1 LRNRQKITNL
11 RLQKDNIKIVIKLPS
26 ILLVLSVLLTGTL
39 FAQQNLSSVI
49 YLENADEVAFKNVV
63 LLLKNTEGIDQV
75 VHRQAKDEN
84 SQALIYCT
92 YQHENARISA
102 MQEIYNMG
110 YQPVVAGTNVPADFP
125 QMMNDGTKADRISF
139 AAAKALW
146 IENNPERYAE
156 MNQQTEVIVI
166 SQEEFDQMPNSKQEY
181 ILENPDL
188 YQIQP

>member
-1 LRNRQKITNL
+1 
-11 RLQKDNIKIVIKLPS
+11 VIKLPS
-26 ILLVLSVLLTGTL
+26 LLLVLSVLLTGTL
-39 FAQQNLSSVI
+39 CAQQNLSSGI
-49 YLENADEVAFKNVV
+49 YLENADEVAFKTVV
-63 LLLKNTEGIDQV
+63 FMLKSTEGIDQV

-84 SQALIYCT
+84 SQALIFFT
-92 YQHENARISA
+92 YQHEHARISA
-102 MQEIYNMG
+102 MQEIYSMG
-110 YQPVVAGTNVPADFP
+110 YQPLVAGTNMPADFP

-166 SQEEFDQMPNSKQEY
+166 SQEEFDQMPDSKQEY
-181 ILENPDL
+181 ILENTDL

>member
-1 LRNRQKITNL
+1 MNK
-11 RLQKDNIKIVIKLPS
+11 IKIVIKLPS
-26 ILLVLSVLLTGTL
+26 LFLALSVLLTSAL
-39 FAQQNLSSVI
+39 FAQQNLSSVF

-63 LLLKNTEGIDQV
+63 FMLKSTEGIDQV

-84 SQALIYCT
+84 SKALIYCT

-156 MNQQTEVIVI
+156 MNVQSEVIVI
-166 SQEEFDQMPNSKQEY
+166 SQEEFDQMPDSKQEY